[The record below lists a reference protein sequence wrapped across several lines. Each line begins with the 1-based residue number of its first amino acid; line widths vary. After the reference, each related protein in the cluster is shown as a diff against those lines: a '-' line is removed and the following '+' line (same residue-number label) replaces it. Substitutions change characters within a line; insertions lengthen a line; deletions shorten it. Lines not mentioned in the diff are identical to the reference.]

1 MTVKSTL
8 QQQLEILSA
17 ARYPLHMPGHK
28 RRALPA
34 PGLGCAAWDMTEIDG
49 ADDLHDADGI
59 LAAAMQRT
67 AALYGSR
74 RCWYLVG
81 GSTVGLLAGIRAL
94 APFGSEVIVAR
105 NCHKAV
111 YHALELGQLTA
122 HYLTPPVDA
131 AFGIYGSVQPAAVA
145 AALNAHPQAR
155 CVILTSPTY
164 EGVVSDIASIA
175 RLCHA
180 RGVPLLVDEAHGAH
194 YLPFAAQYGWQG
206 GAVAAGADLV
216 VQSAHKTLPSLTQTA
231 FLQLNGSLADPA
243 EVERQLDVF
252 ETSSPSYPLL
262 VSLDGCTGWLA
273 QQGCAAFAAWR
284 ARLDRF
290 DAAAKKLQNTRILC
304 CGADAPHPDFFAHDA
319 GKLLLQ
325 IGAAGAAYLREN
337 GFEPEM
343 VCGPNVLAM
352 TSPCDNTHALDH
364 LAEVLHHWDDSPSRI
379 APAPPAHLLPA
390 PGNTACTIA
399 EALLRPARQIPMTIA
414 DACGET
420 AEGLRDCPCIGGL
433 SPFPL
438 FALEDA
444 DCRYLSQPLQ
454 DSPAEDAAGDEHAR
468 LQRRVEGRQQ
478 CEADDAKVEQGRRQ
492 RRQQEALPA
501 VQGRHAARR
510 HHDAPDIRSTDTEQR
525 NGLSEHF
532 RALLQTRRD
541 GPHDDSRSRH
551 ARQSQE
557 PRP

>member
-1 MTVKSTL
+1 MADSIL
-8 QQQLEILSA
+8 QHQLEKLA
-17 ARYPLHMPGHK
+17 ADRYPLHMPGHK
-28 RRALPA
+28 RHLAPA
-34 PGLGCAAWDMTEIDG
+34 PGLSCYAWDMTEIDG
-49 ADDLHDADGI
+49 ADDLHEADGI
-59 LAAAMQRT
+59 LADAMART
-67 AALYGSR
+67 AALYGAR

-145 AALNAHPQAR
+145 AALDAHPQAR

-164 EGVVSDIASIA
+164 EGVLSDIASIA

-231 FLQLNGSLADPA
+231 LLQLNGSLADPA

-273 QQGCAAFAAWR
+273 QQGDAAFAAWR

-290 DAAAKKLQNTRILC
+290 DAAAKKLRNTRILC

-337 GFEPEM
+337 GFEQDALADHPDFFAHDSGKILLQIGAEGAAFLRAGGFEPEM

-352 TSPCDNTHALDH
+352 TSPCDAEDALDR
-364 LAEVLHHWDDSPSRI
+364 LAEGLAAWDKT
-379 APAPPAHLLPA
+379 AAPPAAAPHILPA
-390 PGNTACTIA
+390 PGAVRCTIGA
-399 EALLRPARQIPMTIA
+399 ALLRPSRIVPMQSAVGQTAAEYLWAYPPGVPLIA
-414 DACGET
+414 PGEEVTAALAAACEELEKAGT
-420 AEGLRDCPCIGGL
+420 RIKHIGG
-433 SPFPL
+433 S
-438 FALEDA
+438 
-444 DCRYLSQPLQ
+444 
-454 DSPAEDAAGDEHAR
+454 G
-468 LQRRVEGRQQ
+468 
-478 CEADDAKVEQGRRQ
+478 
-492 RRQQEALPA
+492 
-501 VQGRHAARR
+501 
-510 HHDAPDIRSTDTEQR
+510 PDKISVI
-525 NGLSEHF
+525 
-532 RALLQTRRD
+532 
-541 GPHDDSRSRH
+541 
-551 ARQSQE
+551 
-557 PRP
+557 